1 MANITRYRTA
11 KGENR
16 YRVRYRKPDGTQTDK
31 RGFRRKIDAENW
43 AAEHV
48 TIAKATNSYVD
59 PEGGKRLVG
68 DLYEQWL
75 KEKWPFWKETTRVNA
90 TEAWRLY
97 CEERWADRR
106 IGTITRAEVQA
117 WISDIIASAGASSV
131 SRPYQTMLGICRM
144 AVRDRL
150 ILDNP
155 CENVELP
162 KPPRRKSRRVYLPI
176 SRLLAFADECARGKH
191 LGAERRALVL
201 TLGFCGLRW
210 GEAAALKA
218 HDLDFDRGVLH
229 VGGNLVYVGARWVE
243 GTPKNSEERDVPM
256 PLIVMEALKPICGER
271 EPDERVFRD
280 LRGGPI
286 MKQSTAKTTGW
297 WYHALVRLG
306 WPKEEWPTPHD
317 LRHTAASLAVHAGA
331 NVKALQR
338 MLGHKNASMTL
349 DVYAD
354 LFDSDLMDVARL
366 LDAAVQVETGVE
378 ECGQNVGKTFWNML
392 ETLRNVGIT
401 PFLQTVVLQQVK
413 GCLELIR
420 SWRPSPRWGK
430 LAVKLTAG
438 ELGYIRKLP
447 RSCLATTAPFREG
460 CQVR

>member
-1 MANITRYRTA
+1 MANVTRYKTS

-16 YRVRYRKPDGTQTDK
+16 YRKPDSTQTDK

-59 PEGGKRLVG
+59 PEDGKRRVG

-117 WISDIIASAGASSV
+117 WISDIIASAGAPSV
-131 SRPYQTMLGICRM
+131 RRPYQTMLGICRM
-144 AVRDRL
+144 AVRDKL

-162 KPPRRKSRRVYLPI
+162 KLPRRKSRRVYLTI
-176 SRLLAFADECARGKH
+176 SRLLAFADECSRGKH

-218 HDLDFDRGVLH
+218 RDLDFGRGVLH

-256 PLIVMEALKPICGER
+256 PLIVMEALKPMCGER

-286 MKQSTAKTTGW
+286 MKQSAAKTTGW
-297 WYHALVRLG
+297 WYHALVCLG

-378 ECGQNVGKTFWNML
+378 ECGQNVGKMWAKTFWNML

-401 PFLQTVVLQQVK
+401 PFLQTVVLQQVE
-413 GCLELIR
+413 GRAELR
-420 SWRPSPRWGK
+420 ADAF
-430 LAVKLTAG
+430 LAPL
-438 ELGYIRKLP
+438 
-447 RSCLATTAPFREG
+447 REG
-460 CQVR
+460 AKSVTSAGSGTWSGIR

>member
-31 RGFRRKIDAENW
+31 RGFRRKIDAETW

-48 TIAKATNSYVD
+48 TIAKATGSYID
-59 PEGGKRLVG
+59 PEGGKQRIGTLH
-68 DLYEQWL
+68 DQWIA
-75 KEKWPFWKETTRVNA
+75 EKKPFWKA
-90 TEAWRLY
+90 TSGSNMDSAWKCHCEAKWA
-97 CEERWADRR
+97 ERQ
-106 IGTITRAEVQA
+106 IGSITHAEVQA
-117 WISDIIASAGASSV
+117 WVGSIIDKSGAPSV
-131 SRPYQTMLGICRM
+131 SRPYQIMQGICSM
-144 AVRDRL
+144 AVRDKL

-162 KPPRRKSRRVYLPI
+162 KLPRRKSRRVYLTI

-191 LGAERRALVL
+191 LGEERRALVL

-218 HDLDFDRGVLH
+218 RDLDFGRGVLH

-271 EPDERVFRD
+271 GPDERVFRD

-286 MKQSTAKTTGW
+286 MKQSAAKTTGW

-354 LFDSDLMDVARL
+354 LFDSDLMDVARM
-366 LDAAVQVETGVE
+366 LDAAVQVETGME
-378 ECGQNVGKTFWNML
+378 KCGQNVGKNIL
-392 ETLRNVGIT
+392 EPV
-401 PFLQTVVLQQVK
+401 
-413 GCLELIR
+413 
-420 SWRPSPRWGK
+420 
-430 LAVKLTAG
+430 
-438 ELGYIRKLP
+438 
-447 RSCLATTAPFREG
+447 
-460 CQVR
+460 